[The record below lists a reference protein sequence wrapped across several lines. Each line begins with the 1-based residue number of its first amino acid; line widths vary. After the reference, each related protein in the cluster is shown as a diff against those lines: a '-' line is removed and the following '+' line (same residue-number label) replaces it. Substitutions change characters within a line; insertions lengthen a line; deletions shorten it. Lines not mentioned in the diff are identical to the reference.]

1 MQIVTD
7 STQLVRAFL
16 EAEDIAANA
25 NHPLSSA
32 HLLLA
37 LFTFPNR
44 AQVLLSEQRIDE
56 ECILDAIRML
66 EDEPRR
72 TVQRLRE
79 RAREIAQ
86 GSGSKSTDCLHLL
99 IGITRL
105 RDGFA
110 YRLLERTGISLTGL
124 RNKAVS
130 FVTRER
136 YPKRFDIP
144 RASLSARPIITG
156 RTQPPSTRVQEK
168 VIESPVPSPAEPA
181 GEQDEFSALEKAVEK
196 VAQPKRPAPIA
207 EVSTAGPEKAAT
219 LEEMAPCL
227 YGCGVDLTER
237 ARSGMLD
244 LVIGRDQELEA
255 LIDTLGKR
263 RSNNPI
269 LIGPPGVGKTAIV
282 EGLAVKIARGD
293 LEVSHFQD
301 KFLFALD
308 TGSLVAGTSLRGA
321 FSERMATIKE
331 EVAKAGGKIIV
342 FIDELHTLMG
352 AGASGD
358 GPQDAAN
365 ELKTALARG
374 EFPCIGATTTDEYEK
389 HIEKDP
395 ALERRFTPIDVQE
408 PSVDEAILILEGG
421 ITAYADHHQV
431 DFALDAV
438 HASVTLTHKFVNERK
453 LPDKAFQVLDLAGSR
468 ARRRGDSHVQRID
481 IARVVHEWTQVPLER
496 LAEADG
502 DRFNRAEDIISADL
516 IGHPHVVKAV
526 CNSIRRGFAGFNSKR
541 PIGSFLFLG
550 PTGVG
555 KTEMVK
561 VLADFLFGR
570 RDAVVRIDMSELG
583 EQHSVARLIGA
594 QPGYVGYEKGGQLTE
609 ALRKRP
615 FQIVLFDE
623 IEKAH
628 PDVLNVL
635 LQVLDEG
642 HLTDSK
648 GRRVSFSNT
657 VIVLT
662 SNLGAEAIKAAS
674 ARAIGFGGN
683 GSGSSKNIAGD
694 VLENARA
701 QLPPELWGRLDERL
715 VFQPLT
721 REEVHQIADLQ
732 LRESARTLF
741 SEREVTLE
749 WSGDVLDFLLDNGGF
764 SPEQG
769 ARGMRQAIQQ
779 YVEGPVAE
787 KILEGAIS
795 FGDTAQIDSFGENKL
810 HIESIPSGDSTE
822 LVSPEVQ

>member
-16 EAEDIAANA
+16 EAEDIATAG

-37 LFTFPNR
+37 LFTFTNR
-44 AQVLLSEQRIDE
+44 AKVLLLEQRIDE
-56 ECILDAIRML
+56 ECILDAIRMH

-72 TVQRLRE
+72 TMSRLRE

-86 GSGSKSTDCLHLL
+86 GSGNNNVDCLHLL
-99 IGITRL
+99 IAITRL
-105 RDGFA
+105 RDSFA

-144 RASLSARPIITG
+144 RASLSARPIMTN
-156 RTQPPSTRVQEK
+156 RSSTPATRVEERPLPTQPAAPTPE
-168 VIESPVPSPAEPA
+168 
-181 GEQDEFSALEKAVEK
+181 DEFSPLEGAVAKA
-196 VAQPKRPAPIA
+196 AQPTTAVSSPAKKASPRPDPKA
-207 EVSTAGPEKAAT
+207 EQRAT
-219 LEEMAPCL
+219 LEELAPTL
-227 YGCGVDLTER
+227 ATCGLDLTAQ
-237 ARSGMLD
+237 ARDGGLD
-244 LVIGRDQELEA
+244 LVIGRDQELDA

-293 LEVSHFQD
+293 DEVAHFMD
-301 KFLFALD
+301 KILFALD

-321 FSERMATIKE
+321 FSERMAGIKE
-331 EVAKAGGKIIV
+331 EVSRAGGKIIV

-352 AGASGD
+352 AGSSGD

-374 EFPCIGATTTDEYEK
+374 EFPCIGATTTDEYVK

-438 HASVTLTHKFVNERK
+438 HAAVTLTHKFVNERK

-468 ARRRGDSHVQRID
+468 ARRRGSSHVQRVD
-481 IARVVHEWTQVPLER
+481 IAKVVHEWTQVPLER

-502 DRFNRAEDIISADL
+502 DRFNRSEEIISSEL
-516 IGHPHVVKAV
+516 IGHSHVVKAV
-526 CNSIRRGFAGFNSKR
+526 CNAIRRGFAGFNSKR

-561 VLADFLFGR
+561 VLADFLFGQR
-570 RDAVVRIDMSELG
+570 EAVVRIDMSELS

-594 QPGYVGYEKGGQLTE
+594 QPGYVGYESGGQLTE

-628 PDVLNVL
+628 PDVLNVM
-635 LQVLDEG
+635 LQILDEG

-662 SNLGAEAIKAAS
+662 SNLGADAIKAAKTN
-674 ARAIGFGGN
+674 AIGFGG
-683 GSGSSKNIAGD
+683 GSSSPTNLAAD
-694 VLENARA
+694 VLEKARA
-701 QLPPELWGRLDERL
+701 YLPPELWGRLDERL
-715 VFQPLT
+715 VFQSLT
-721 REEVHQIADLQ
+721 RDEVHRIADLQ
-732 LRESARTLF
+732 MRDSARALF

-749 WSGDVLDFLLDNGGF
+749 WSGDVLDFLLDHGGF
-764 SPEQG
+764 SPDQG

-779 YVEGPVAE
+779 HVEAPVAAR
-787 KILEGAIS
+787 ILEGKIS
-795 FGDTAQIDSFGENKL
+795 FGDTARLDSFGEEHL
-810 HIESIPSGDSTE
+810 HIESVSATE
-822 LVSPEVQ
+822 SATPISPGMQ